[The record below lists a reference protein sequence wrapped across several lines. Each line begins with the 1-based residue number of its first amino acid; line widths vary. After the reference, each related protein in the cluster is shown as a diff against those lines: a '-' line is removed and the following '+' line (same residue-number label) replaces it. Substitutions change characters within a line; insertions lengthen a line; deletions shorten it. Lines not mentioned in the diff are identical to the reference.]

1 MAKKWDEVKSK
12 KENVLAELKKLGD
25 SPEKKKAIDKLN
37 SIHTW
42 PPDKNTGDQMKKLY
56 EEAVQAIPVLVIKVP
71 KGQKE
76 EILLRAGWKKVD
88 IIVVARDFRG
98 EPMKTHQMFAEFKAP
113 GVADQDLGDKVNGG
127 SVSWKDQWLKPNG
140 TVRLMAVSTGRPD
153 ILPEG
158 VISYKLPSSGPMTFE
173 VEQSQKEVEVTAS
186 SEDEAAHKVG
196 AKGSAGIDWE
206 ILKIGGEVSGEDS
219 NSTKKGTSIK
229 YKVTL
234 PGGALTIKQTH

>member
-25 SPEKKKAIDKLN
+25 SPEKKKALDKLN
-37 SIHTW
+37 SIKTW
-42 PPDKNTGDQMKKLY
+42 PPDTSTAAEMKKLY
-56 EEAVQAIPVLVIKVP
+56 EEAVKAIPVLVIKVP
-71 KGQKE
+71 KGEKE
-76 EILLRAGWKKVD
+76 KILIRAGWKKVN

-98 EPMKTHQMFAEFKAP
+98 EPMKTHKMFAEFKAP
-113 GVADQDLGDKVNGG
+113 GVADQDFANNVNGG
-127 SVSWKDQWLKPNG
+127 SVSWKSQWLQPNG

-158 VISYKLPSSGPMTFE
+158 VISYKVPSSGPMTFE
-173 VEQSQKEVEVTAS
+173 VEQSQKEVEITAS
-186 SEDEAAHKVG
+186 SEDEAAQKVG

-206 ILKIGGEVSGEDS
+206 ILKIGGEVSTEDS
-219 NSTKKGTSIK
+219 TSTKTGKSIK

-234 PGGALTIKQTH
+234 PGSALTIKQTH